1 MEAIEDFKQ
10 SYELDTN
17 PEKNPGVYDG

>member
-1 MEAIEDFKQ
+1 MEAIEDFKL
-10 SYELDTN
+10 SFELDTK